1 MNFLPMLKVDSLDFG
16 GATGVAVFGFILVII
31 VLAVLALFV
40 KALSGII
47 GGASKKK
54 PEVKA
59 EKSVETTVIPSS
71 NVAPVASTT
80 PVEEAK
86 TEQTAAATVELPYTP
101 GYVTLDGIS
110 EQDAAVIMAITSEN
124 TGIPLERLCFKSIR
138 RRNQDPVL
146 ENIEEQDAAVIMA
159 IVANK
164 LNKPIEN
171 LCFNSIRVGKAYPN
185 QP

>member
-16 GATGVAVFGFILVII
+16 GATGIAGLGFLIVLV
-31 VLAVLALFV
+31 VLAVLAIFV
-40 KALSGII
+40 KLLSGII
-47 GGASKKK
+47 SGASKKK
-54 PEVKA
+54 PTIKE
-59 EKSVETTVIPSS
+59 EKKIETTVINPT
-71 NVAPVASTT
+71 NVAPAA

-86 TEQTAAATVELPYTP
+86 AEETVVASVEIPYTP
-101 GYVTLDGIS
+101 GYVTLDGVS
-110 EQDAAVIMAITSEN
+110 EQDAAVIMAITSKN

-138 RRNQDPVL
+138 RLNQDPIL

-164 LNKPIEN
+164 LDKPIEN
-171 LCFNSIRVGKAYPN
+171 LCFNSIRAGKAYPN

>member
-1 MNFLPMLKVDSLDFG
+1 MNFLPMLKVESLDFG
-16 GATGVAVFGFILVII
+16 GATGIALLGFVI
-31 VLAVLALFV
+31 VLTVLSVLALFV
-40 KALSGII
+40 KALSAII

-54 PEVKA
+54 PAVKA
-59 EKSVETTVIPSS
+59 EKNIKTTVITPTNIAPS
-71 NVAPVASTT
+71 A

-86 TEQTAAATVELPYTP
+86 AEETAAATVDLPYTP

-138 RRNQDPVL
+138 RLNQDPVL

-171 LCFNSIRVGKAYPN
+171 LCFSSIKLVEE
-185 QP
+185 

>member
-1 MNFLPMLKVDSLDFG
+1 MSFLPMLKVTSLSLG
-16 GATGVAVFGFILVII
+16 GATGIAGLGFLIVLI
-31 VLAVLALFV
+31 VLAVLAIFV
-40 KALSGII
+40 KLLSGII
-47 GGASKKK
+47 SGASKKK
-54 PEVKA
+54 PVVKS
-59 EKSVETTVIPSS
+59 EKTVETTVINPA
-71 NVAPVASTT
+71 NVTPAAPVDET
-80 PVEEAK
+80 K
-86 TEQTAAATVELPYTP
+86 TAEVSEVPSLPYTP

-138 RRNQDPVL
+138 RLNQDPVL

-171 LCFNSIRVGKAYPN
+171 LCFNSIKLK
-185 QP
+185 

>member
-16 GATGVAVFGFILVII
+16 GATGIALLGFVIVLV

-54 PEVKA
+54 PAVKA
-59 EKSVETTVIPSS
+59 EKNVKTTVITPSS
-71 NVAPVASTT
+71 VVQPAQTV

-86 TEQTAAATVELPYTP
+86 AEETATTTVESPYTP

-110 EQDAAVIMAITSEN
+110 EQDAAVIMAITSKN
-124 TGIPLERLCFKSIR
+124 TEIPLEKLCFKSIR
-138 RRNQDPVL
+138 RLNQNPVL
-146 ENIEEQDAAVIMA
+146 ENISEQDAAVVMA

-164 LNKPIEN
+164 LDKPIEN
-171 LCFNSIRVGKAYPN
+171 LCFNSIKLVEA
-185 QP
+185 

>member
-54 PEVKA
+54 PKVKA

-71 NVAPVASTT
+71 SVAPVAPTT

-86 TEQTAAATVELPYTP
+86 TEQTATDTVELPYTP

-138 RRNQDPVL
+138 RLNQDPVL
-146 ENIEEQDAAVIMA
+146 ENVSEQDAAVIMA
-159 IVANK
+159 ITSDKTGIA
-164 LNKPIEN
+164 LEN
-171 LCFNSIRVGKAYPN
+171 LCFNSIKLVEE
-185 QP
+185 

>member
-16 GATGVAVFGFILVII
+16 GATGVAVFGFILVIA

-40 KALSGII
+40 RALSGII

-54 PEVKA
+54 PAIKEETKI
-59 EKSVETTVIPSS
+59 ETTVIKPTSI
-71 NVAPVASTT
+71 APAT
-80 PVEEAK
+80 PVEETNTSDISAE
-86 TEQTAAATVELPYTP
+86 TSLPYTP
-101 GYVTLDGIS
+101 GYVTLDGVS

-138 RRNQDPVL
+138 RLNQDPVL

-171 LCFNSIRVGKAYPN
+171 LCFNSIRVGKAYPK

>member
-16 GATGVAVFGFILVII
+16 GATGIALLGFLI
-31 VLAVLALFV
+31 VLVVLSVLALFV

-54 PEVKA
+54 PKVKA
-59 EKSVETTVIPSS
+59 EKTVETTVILPSS
-71 NVAPVASTT
+71 VVQPAQTS
-80 PVEEAK
+80 PVEEVK
-86 TEQTAAATVELPYTP
+86 TEQTTTATVELPYTP
-101 GYVTLDGIS
+101 GYVTLDGVS

-124 TGIPLERLCFKSIR
+124 TGTPLERLCFKSIR
-138 RRNQDPVL
+138 RLNQDPVL

-164 LNKPIEN
+164 LNKPIEK
-171 LCFNSIRVGKAYPN
+171 LCFNSIKLVEE
-185 QP
+185 

>member
-16 GATGVAVFGFILVII
+16 GATGIALLGFVIVLV

-54 PEVKA
+54 PAVKA
-59 EKSVETTVIPSS
+59 EKNVKTTVITPT
-71 NVAPVASTT
+71 NVAPST

-86 TEQTAAATVELPYTP
+86 TEETAAATVDLPYTP

-138 RRNQDPVL
+138 RLNQDPVL

-171 LCFNSIRVGKAYPN
+171 LCFSSIKLVEE
-185 QP
+185 

>member
-1 MNFLPMLKVDSLDFG
+1 MSFLPMLKVDSLDFG
-16 GATGVAVFGFILVII
+16 GATGIALLGFLI
-31 VLAVLALFV
+31 VLVVLTVLALFV

-54 PEVKA
+54 PTIKS
-59 EKSVETTVIPSS
+59 EKPVETTVIKPVS
-71 NVAPVASTT
+71 VAPAT
-80 PVEEAK
+80 PVEETNTSDISA
-86 TEQTAAATVELPYTP
+86 EMSLPYTP
-101 GYVTLDGIS
+101 GYVTLDGVS

-138 RRNQDPVL
+138 RLNQDPVL

-171 LCFNSIRVGKAYPN
+171 LCFNSIKLLEA
-185 QP
+185 

>member
-1 MNFLPMLKVDSLDFG
+1 MNFLPMLKVDSLDFS
-16 GATGVAVFGFILVII
+16 GATGIALLGFVIVLV

-54 PEVKA
+54 PAVKA
-59 EKSVETTVIPSS
+59 EKNVKTTVITPSS
-71 NVAPVASTT
+71 VVQPAQSA

-86 TEQTAAATVELPYTP
+86 AEETAVATVDLPYTP

-138 RRNQDPVL
+138 RLNQDPVL

-164 LNKPIEN
+164 LNKPIEK
-171 LCFNSIRVGKAYPN
+171 LCFSSIRVGKAYPK

>member
-16 GATGVAVFGFILVII
+16 GATGIALLGFLI
-31 VLAVLALFV
+31 VLVVLSVLALFV

-54 PEVKA
+54 PKVKA
-59 EKSVETTVIPSS
+59 EKTVETTVISPA
-71 NVAPVASTT
+71 NVVQTTPVAPV
-80 PVEEAK
+80 ENLK
-86 TEQTAAATVELPYTP
+86 NEQIAAATIELPYTP
-101 GYVTLDGIS
+101 GYVTLDGVS

-138 RRNQDPVL
+138 RLNQNPVL

-164 LNKPIEN
+164 LNKPIEK
-171 LCFNSIRVGKAYPN
+171 LCFNSIKLVEE
-185 QP
+185 

>member
-16 GATGVAVFGFILVII
+16 GATGIALLGFVI
-31 VLAVLALFV
+31 VLAVLSVLALFV
-40 KALSGII
+40 KALSAII

-54 PEVKA
+54 PAVKA
-59 EKSVETTVIPSS
+59 EKNVKTTVITPT
-71 NVAPVASTT
+71 NVAPVV
-80 PVEEAK
+80 PVAEAK
-86 TEQTAAATVELPYTP
+86 AEETAVATVDLPYTP

-138 RRNQDPVL
+138 RLNQDPVL

-164 LNKPIEN
+164 LNKPIEK
-171 LCFNSIRVGKAYPN
+171 LCFSSIKLVEE
-185 QP
+185 